1 MTTEKGMTDN
11 PKKCLLDGVPITPWD
26 LIAKAQTEGYTD
38 QGWGLYSTSGA
49 AYFLRTLGYVV
60 GDNIPA
66 QQQAAQAEAK
76 GGA

>member
-1 MTTEKGMTDN
+1 MTDN

-38 QGWGLYSTSGA
+38 QRRGFYSTSEA
-49 AYFLRTLGYVV
+49 AHFLRTLGHDV

-66 QQQAAQAEAK
+66 QQQSAQAEAK
-76 GGA
+76 GGAE